1 MLELIRFLEWVIRLL
16 WMFISAPVFAQPVGE
31 VISIADWLAR

>member
-1 MLELIRFLEWVIRLL
+1 MLQLIRFLEWIIWLL
-16 WMFISAPVFAQPVGE
+16 WTLFSAPVFAQPVGE